1 MISSRYE
8 YGTSPRKLEPDIRRK
23 KQTMPNKQP
32 KSKKLRVVEEL
43 PRQDI
48 KISKAQKKKQIK
60 LTLVVVGIFILLL
73 TVSYRNSQINEQ
85 FSKVQNLKK
94 DLASIK
100 KENEQLEVSIENS
113 LNINTVEKLAKE
125 KLGMQK
131 LTNKQTVYV
140 ALPKKDYV
148 ETSTE
153 EVIVEEEKNWLEQ
166 LIDKIF
172 NK

>member
-8 YGTSPRKLEPDIRRK
+8 YETSPRKVEPDIRRK
-23 KQTMPNKQP
+23 KQVNPNRQP
-32 KSKKLRVVEEL
+32 RKKKLRVVEDL
-43 PRQDI
+43 PRQEV

-60 LTLVVVGIFILLL
+60 LTFVVVGIFILLL

-85 FSKVQNLKK
+85 FTKVQSLKK